1 MPSPEQIL
9 NATIQRCRERDIIIP
24 TYQEMIDPQL
34 IPAAV
39 KNELKD
45 IGLWDLHSRNLY
57 RITWKNEPKAFG
69 GDFGGVNYL
78 EIPPE
83 LSGVKCRI
91 FMLIGKYFP
100 TGSHKV
106 GATFGPLVEKLVRG
120 EFDPTRQK
128 ALWPSTGNYCRGG
141 AYDSY
146 LLSCPCIAVLP
157 EEMSRERFTWLEK
170 IGAEIHATPG
180 SESNVREVYTKSFAL
195 KAARPDEVVILNQ
208 FDEIGNAVWHYACT
222 GRAMEEVYHREAR
235 PGDRLSGIFL
245 TQGSAGTL
253 GSADYLREKFPR
265 IKVAAGEALQCPTLL
280 YNGYGSHRIEGIGD
294 KHVPWIH
301 NLKNMDL
308 TIGIDDEA
316 CIRLLRLFNEPAGH
330 AHLTAHGV
338 DEGFTGR
345 LDLLGI
351 SSIANLI
358 GCIKMAKY
366 YEMNEKDTLLTIA
379 TDSMELYGSRLEE
392 LGMQQGSYSELQ
404 AGKDLEYGLQAA
416 SIEHMQ
422 EMSYWDKKRMHNL
435 KYFTWVEQ
443 LGKDADELDRQWYDE
458 GYWTE
463 KFHAYKDW
471 DRLIREFNQK
481 TGLLEKLGGQASG

>member
-1 MPSPEQIL
+1 MPSPKQIL
-9 NATIQRCRERDIIIP
+9 NATIQRCRERNIIIP
-24 TYQEMIDPQL
+24 TYEEMIDPQL

-45 IGLWDLHSRNLY
+45 LGLWDFHSRNLY

-69 GDFGGVNYL
+69 GGFGGVNYL
-78 EIPPE
+78 EIPQE
-83 LSGVKCRI
+83 LSGVKPRI

-222 GRAMEEVYHREAR
+222 GRALEEVYNREAGL
-235 PGDRLSGIFL
+235 GDRLTGIFL

-253 GSADYLREKFPR
+253 GSADFLREKFPR
-265 IKVAAGEALQCPTLL
+265 IKVGAGEALQCPTLL
-280 YNGYGSHRIEGIGD
+280 YNGYGAHRIEGIGD

-316 CIRLLRLFNEPAGH
+316 CIRLLRLFNEPAGR
-330 AHLTAHGV
+330 AHLTAYGL
-338 DEGFTGR
+338 EKEFTGK
-345 LDLLGI
+345 LELLGI

-366 YEMNEKDTLLTIA
+366 YEMNEKDTRVKITIKA
-379 TDSMELYGSRLEE
+379 
-392 LGMQQGSYSELQ
+392 
-404 AGKDLEYGLQAA
+404 DLNPGLKMIA
-416 SIEHMQ
+416 SKPI
-422 EMSYWDKKRMHNL
+422 
-435 KYFTWVEQ
+435 
-443 LGKDADELDRQWYDE
+443 
-458 GYWTE
+458 
-463 KFHAYKDW
+463 
-471 DRLIREFNQK
+471 NQF
-481 TGLLEKLGGQASG
+481 LEKLVSGMEEFDAWDSTKGRT

>member
-1 MPSPEQIL
+1 MPSSEHIL
-9 NATIQRCRERDIIIP
+9 NATIQRCRERNIIIP
-24 TYQEMIDPQL
+24 TYAEMIEPEL
-34 IPAAV
+34 IPAAI
-39 KNELKD
+39 KTELKE
-45 IGLWDLHSRNLY
+45 IGLWDLHSRNLF
-57 RITWKNEPKAFG
+57 RITWKNEPVSSG
-69 GDFGGVNYL
+69 GGFGGVNYI

-83 LSGVKCRI
+83 LSGVRSRI

-146 LLSCPCIAVLP
+146 LLACPCIAVLP
-157 EEMSRERFTWLEK
+157 EEMSRERFDWLKK

-222 GRAMEEVYHREAR
+222 GRAMEDVFHREAR
-235 PGDRLSGIFL
+235 PGDRLTAIFL

-253 GSADYLREKFPR
+253 GSADYIREKFPR
-265 IKVAAGEALQCPTLL
+265 VKVGAGEALQCPTLL
-280 YNGYGSHRIEGIGD
+280 YNGYGAHRIEGIGD

-301 NLKNMDL
+301 NLRNMDM
-308 TIGIDDEA
+308 TVGIDDNA
-316 CIRLLRLFNEPAGH
+316 CMRLLRLFNTPEGH
-330 AHLTAHGV
+330 DHLMTHGIDREFTA
-338 DEGFTGR
+338 R

-358 GCIKMAKY
+358 GCVKMAKY
-366 YEMNEKDTLLTIA
+366 FEMDENDILFTIA
-379 TDSMELYGSRLEE
+379 TDSMELYRSRLEE
-392 LGMQQGSYSELQ
+392 LDAGLGPYSDLQ
-404 AGKDLEYGLQAA
+404 AGKDFEHGLQAA
-416 SIEHMQ
+416 SIAHMQ

-435 KYFTWVEQ
+435 KYFTWIEQ
-443 LGKDADELDRQWYDE
+443 LGKDVDELDRQWYDKD
-458 GYWTE
+458 YWTE
-463 KFHAYKDW
+463 KYHAYQEW

-481 TGLLEKLGGQASG
+481 TGLLDKCGRQASE